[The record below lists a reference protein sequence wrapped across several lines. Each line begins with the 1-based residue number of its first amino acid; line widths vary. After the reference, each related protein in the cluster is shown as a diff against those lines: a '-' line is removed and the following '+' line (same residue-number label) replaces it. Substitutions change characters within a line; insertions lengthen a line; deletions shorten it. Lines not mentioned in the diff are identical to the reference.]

1 MYNEDYTQAT
11 LELSTDTFF
20 TDGDAKKIVQ
30 SGGEVEGYLI
40 WIEIDKNKFENDF
53 IPLELFNDIYK
64 DSSAYIEF
72 IPIWKSTLKF

>member
-40 WIEIDKNKFENDF
+40 WIEIDKNKKVYVHLRFRKLAFPKEV
-53 IPLELFNDIYK
+53 I
-64 DSSAYIEF
+64 
-72 IPIWKSTLKF
+72 